1 MNPAPRACAAAGSV
15 TGLELTLATGLPS
28 LPLRELLRAAWYA
41 EDAGRPWQE
50 FAVSVAQLHAQGIG
64 DCDLQWL
71 SCKGFVREVPQSQ
84 PAFVLTSRGVA
95 LCRQVLALDDPGAN
109 GVRIAVPPRPSIGVP
124 DWDGRQ
130 RILRLGDAVIKQFQ
144 VPAENQELV
153 LTAFQEE
160 AWPARIDD
168 PLPPVPEIEP
178 KRRLHSTIQ
187 CLNRNQQTHLLQFH
201 GDGTGRGIRWELLA
215 SWTARSE
222 SA

>member
-41 EDAGRPWQE
+41 EDADQPRHE
-50 FAVSVAQLHAQGIG
+50 FAVTSAWLHAQGIS
-64 DCDLQWL
+64 DSDLKWL
-71 SCKGFVREVPQSQ
+71 CCKGFVRDVPEPQ
-84 PAFVLTSRGVA
+84 PAFVLTSRGVD

-109 GVRIAVPPRPSIGVP
+109 GVRIAMPPRRSSGVP

-130 RILRLGDAVIKQFQ
+130 RILRLGDSVIKQFQ

-187 CLNRNQQTHLLQFH
+187 CLNRNQQTRLLQFH
-201 GDGTGRGIRWELLA
+201 GDGTGRGIRWELLS